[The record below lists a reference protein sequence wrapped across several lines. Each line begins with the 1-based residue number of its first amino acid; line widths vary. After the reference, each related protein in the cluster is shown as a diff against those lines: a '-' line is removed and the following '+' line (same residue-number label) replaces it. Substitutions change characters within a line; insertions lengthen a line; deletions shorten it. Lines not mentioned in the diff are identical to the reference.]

1 MYIPHIF
8 YTEMDESPEG
18 MWLQNWGFG
27 NKLAKLGDNLIIIW
41 QLFGNFGN

>member
-1 MYIPHIF
+1 
-8 YTEMDESPEG
+8 MDESPKG
-18 MWLQNWGFG
+18 MWSQNWGFG